1 MARISK
7 PGLLDRVLRAI
18 EESGR
23 AVLVENAS
31 HPFVLRVEHEGEF
44 LRTRVYIWNVTHGGK
59 SRAADE
65 YRIQITGVEKFSLAG
80 VDRALVLGWWEEGGV
95 FAAWDISKHTDK
107 LGSSPSFQVVEGC
120 LIAAATESVAT
131 QRKEND
137 EIAVAFVPT
146 FLADYIVDQS
156 AIHGLASSAKDLAAF
171 TKIISDPGKPE
182 AAVAAATAPRRVVL
196 TQVARKLREA
206 GFSRRVLRAYA
217 NACAMCG
224 VQLRL
229 IDAAHIIPVAK
240 VNNDATCNGVALCAL
255 HHRAYDRALVSMD
268 EKYRIV
274 LNPDRLASLTAEH
287 RVGGF
292 PTFKKNLRAILAL
305 PPALNDRPDPD
316 HIREGN
322 RARGWK
328 KFTRVA

>member
-1 MARISK
+1 MAKLGK
-7 PGLLDRVLRAI
+7 PALLDRVLRAI

-23 AVLVENAS
+23 AVLVEDAS
-31 HPFVLRVEHEGEF
+31 HPFVLRVEHEGQF
-44 LRTRVYIWNVTHGGK
+44 LRTRIYIWNVTHGGK

-65 YRIQITGVEKFSLAG
+65 YRIQVTGVTKFALAD
-80 VDRALVLGWWEEGGV
+80 VDRALILGWWEEGEV
-95 FAAWDISKHTDK
+95 FAAWDISKHTGQ
-107 LGSSPSFQVVEGC
+107 LGSSPSFQVLEGC
-120 LIAAATESVAT
+120 LNTAAVDGVAT
-131 QRKEND
+131 QRKDND
-137 EIAVAFVPT
+137 EIAVAFVPS
-146 FLADYIVDQS
+146 FLADYIADQS
-156 AIHGLASSAKDLAAF
+156 AIHGLASSDKDLAAF
-171 TKIISDPGKPE
+171 AKIVANPAKPE

-196 TQVARKLREA
+196 AQVARKLREA

-240 VNNDATCNGVALCAL
+240 ANNDATSNGVALCAL
-255 HHRAYDRALVSMD
+255 HHRAFDRALVSMD

-274 LNPDRLASLTAEH
+274 LNPDRLAALTAEH

-292 PTFKKNLRAILAL
+292 PAFKKNLRAILAL
-305 PPALNDRPDPD
+305 PPALNDRPNPD

-328 KFTRVA
+328 KFERVA